1 MCAIKKYLDYLL
13 AVFIVSRL
21 ILKYNFVPH
30 YMTSA
35 IIMLIVDI
43 SGIG

>member
-1 MCAIKKYLDYLL
+1 MCAIKKYLDYSL

-21 ILKYNFVPH
+21 ILKYSFVPH
-30 YMTSA
+30 YMTST